1 MSIDDDRVPKHL
13 RRNLPRLRRR
23 TLRRRQAGRHH
34 QYRKMSKEK
43 FFHRAAQGS
52 VAGCPSIIRTLARFC
67 QIELKNFCEARK
79 LFSRSTQGRGE

>member
-1 MSIDDDRVPKHL
+1 MSIDDDGVPKRL
-13 RRNLPRLRRR
+13 LRNLPRVRRR
-23 TLRRRQAGRHH
+23 TLRRRQAGRRH

-67 QIELKNFCEARK
+67 QIELKDLCEARK
-79 LFSRSTQGRGE
+79 LFSRSIQGRGA

>member
-23 TLRRRQAGRHH
+23 TLRRRQAGRH